1 MIRCLQT
8 TGQGYFEQVTYDLPS
23 VGPTDIF
30 VKAVMTGVCRSDI
43 DMMQGNFGPLPLS
56 MQGHEGLAQVIS
68 TGANVGM
75 VQKALF
81 LVNTGREK
89 FCQAVL

>member
-1 MIRCLQT
+1 MEKIIR
-8 TGQGYFEQVTYDLPS
+8 LPRHQPPILHENAAFMS
-23 VGPTDIF
+23 FDNCYKLGAVYKEIIGLENVHHFSLNVVDAHGKMSILSYNPQIAYGIF
-30 VKAVMTGVCRSDI
+30 
-43 DMMQGNFGPLPLS
+43 
-56 MQGHEGLAQVIS
+56 
-68 TGANVGM
+68 GM